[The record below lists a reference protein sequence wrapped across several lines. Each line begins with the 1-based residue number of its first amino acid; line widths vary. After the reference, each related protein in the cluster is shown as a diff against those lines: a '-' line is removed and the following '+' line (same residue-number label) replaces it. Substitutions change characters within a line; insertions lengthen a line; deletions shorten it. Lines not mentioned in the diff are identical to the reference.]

1 MIWEDP
7 PLQLLK
13 TETTLWNS
21 YAKTG
26 CRLMEMDLK
35 ELQEIVSI
43 CLDEIVRLKQENESL
58 TQRVNE
64 LSETNRDIINTEKVL
79 IDRVGQ
85 AFSNID
91 MLRHVTNCE
100 LDNLKYELNDPKLNK
115 QNWYYP
121 KFYELSETLDML
133 IRERKSMARFGDGE
147 FAVMSN
153 INRHK
158 HQRPDDK
165 LAERLKE
172 VIGSKEDNLLIGIA
186 DNYGALDKY
195 NEAGKQGIRS
205 YMTDEVRLQHR
216 NYLDMN
222 RKYHNAYISRPYAL
236 YADNNTDA
244 PGKRFRE
251 LKKIWDKRN
260 VIIVEGLLS
269 RLGVGNDLF
278 DNVLSVRRI
287 EAPPINSFD
296 KYDEILKASLEHAN
310 QDDLFLI
317 ALGPTAGVLAYDL
330 TMEAY
335 QAIDIGHIDLEYEWF
350 LKGTGGRCEIKNKYN
365 NEMAGG
371 DKVEDIVDEK
381 YSNEII
387 CIIN

>member
-1 MIWEDP
+1 
-7 PLQLLK
+7 
-13 TETTLWNS
+13 
-21 YAKTG
+21 
-26 CRLMEMDLK
+26 MEMDLK

-158 HQRPDDK
+158 HQHPDDK

-310 QDDLFLI
+310 EDDLFLI